1 MNEARHDRYSLMLL
15 ISLIVFLMLSSFVS
29 EDHLLGDVVLA
40 VSIYVTL
47 VTGTLELS
55 QKRNWRW
62 PGTVL
67 AGISMVIMVIH
78 FFYPVHLLMVANW
91 IFLAAFLGFVSV
103 ALFSY
108 LGLPGSVTSGRLYGL
123 VSLYLMLGVFYFAI
137 FNLLETVHPHSFT
150 ETGLPASHEVTRHSL
165 LYLSLITLTT
175 LGYGDIVPVTP
186 PARLVAA
193 LEATTGVLYIAITV
207 ARLVSAYQK
216 EDKKQH

>member
-1 MNEARHDRYSLMLL
+1 MDTARHDRYSLLLL
-15 ISLIVFLMLSSFVS
+15 ISLIVFLMLSAFVS
-29 EDHLLGDVVLA
+29 ENHVLGDVVLA

-47 VTGTLELS
+47 VAGTLELS

-62 PGTVL
+62 QGTLL
-67 AGISMVIMVIH
+67 AGLSMLIMLIH
-78 FFYPVHLLMVANW
+78 FFYPVHAVMVANW
-91 IFLAAFLGFVSV
+91 ICLAAFLGFVSV

-137 FNLLETVHPHSFT
+137 FNLIETVHRHSFV
-150 ETGLPASHEVTRHSL
+150 ETAFPASHGISRHSL

-186 PARLVAA
+186 IARLVAA

-207 ARLVSAYQK
+207 ARLVAAYQK
-216 EDKKQH
+216 RDDQ

>member
-1 MNEARHDRYSLMLL
+1 MNAARHDRHSLVLL
-15 ISLIVFLMLSSFVS
+15 ISLIVFLILSSFVS
-29 EDHLLGDVVLA
+29 EHHLLGDIVLA
-40 VSIYVTL
+40 VSIYITL

-67 AGISMVIMVIH
+67 AGISMLIMVIH

-137 FNLLETVHPHSFT
+137 FNLLETVHPHSFA
-150 ETGLPASHEVTRHSL
+150 EIAFPASHETSRHSL

-186 PARLVAA
+186 LARLVTA
-193 LEATTGVLYIAITV
+193 LEAATGVLYIAITV

-216 EDKKQH
+216 EDNK

>member
-1 MNEARHDRYSLMLL
+1 MLL
-15 ISLIVFLMLSSFVS
+15 ISLILFLLLSAFVS
-29 EDHLLGDVVLA
+29 EHHLLGDVVLA

-55 QKRNWRW
+55 QKTNWRW
-62 PGTVL
+62 PGTLL
-67 AGISMVIMVIH
+67 AGISMSVMMVH
-78 FFYPVHLLMVANW
+78 FFYPGHMIMVANW
-91 IFLAAFLGFVSV
+91 ICLAAFLGFVSV

-137 FNLLETVHPHSFT
+137 FNLLETVHPHSFM
-150 ETGLPASHEVTRHSL
+150 ETGFTTSHEVTRHSL

-186 PARLVAA
+186 PARLVAS

-216 EDKKQH
+216 EDNK

>member
-1 MNEARHDRYSLMLL
+1 MNEARHDRYSLILL
-15 ISLIVFLMLSSFVS
+15 ISLIVFLMLSAFVS
-29 EDHLLGDVVLA
+29 EHHLLGDIVLA

-67 AGISMVIMVIH
+67 AGISMLIMLVH
-78 FFYPVHLLMVANW
+78 FFYPARLIMVANW
-91 IFLAAFLGFVSV
+91 ICLAAFLGFVSV

-137 FNLLETVHPHSFT
+137 FNLLETVHPHSFL
-150 ETGLPASHEVTRHSL
+150 ETGFTTSHEVSRHSL

-216 EDKKQH
+216 EDKK

>member
-1 MNEARHDRYSLMLL
+1 MNEARHDRYSLILL
-15 ISLIVFLMLSSFVS
+15 ISLIVFLILSAFVS
-29 EDHLLGDVVLA
+29 EHHVLGDVVLA
-40 VSIYVTL
+40 VSIYGTL
-47 VTGTLELS
+47 VIGTLELS

-62 PGTVL
+62 PGTLL
-67 AGISMVIMVIH
+67 AGISMMIMLVH
-78 FFYPVHLLMVANW
+78 FFYPGRLLMVANW

-137 FNLLETVHPHSFT
+137 FNLLETVHPHSFM
-150 ETGLPASHEVTRHSL
+150 ETASWSPHEVSRHSL

-186 PARLVAA
+186 SARLVAA

-216 EDKKQH
+216 EDKK

>member
-1 MNEARHDRYSLMLL
+1 MNEARHDRYSLILL
-15 ISLIVFLMLSSFVS
+15 ISLIVFLMLSAFVS
-29 EDHLLGDVVLA
+29 EHHLLGDIVLA

-67 AGISMVIMVIH
+67 AGISMLIMLVH
-78 FFYPVHLLMVANW
+78 FFYPGRLIMVANW
-91 IFLAAFLGFVSV
+91 ICLAAFLGFVSV

-137 FNLLETVHPHSFT
+137 FNLLETVHPHSFL
-150 ETGLPASHEVTRHSL
+150 ETGFTTSHEVSRHSL

-216 EDKKQH
+216 EDKK